1 MCGSGFNALGPKN
14 GQNRYTTP
22 NNILD
27 ALIIHQVIQV
37 NQKYWVSSQV
47 HLVNLLNPEDLHHV
61 DLHCVVFLFS
71 SFLADYMNWVS
82 WRNEG
87 RPLSVPFLI
96 CTSGK
101 GTDQWSPW
109 SWKNPGESIFHWEDG
124 PLGAKNAHIEEETMS
139 VEPWDFSEFFS
150 FTFVAVGVTFLK
162 VIFLLSKNVLI
173 SNFLILS

>member
-37 NQKYWVSSQV
+37 NKKYWGSSQV

-96 CTSGK
+96 CTSRK
-101 GTDQWSPW
+101 GTDMATTLELEKSRR
-109 SWKNPGESIFHWEDG
+109 IDWEDG
-124 PLGAKNAHIEEETMS
+124 PLGAKNAQIGEETCQLS
-139 VEPWDFSEFFS
+139 RGICQNLIS

-162 VIFLLSKNVLI
+162 VISLVV
-173 SNFLILS
+173 

>member
-37 NQKYWVSSQV
+37 NKKYWGSSQV

-101 GTDQWSPW
+101 GTDMATTLELEKSRR
-109 SWKNPGESIFHWEDG
+109 I
-124 PLGAKNAHIEEETMS
+124 
-139 VEPWDFSEFFS
+139 DFSLGRWPTRGKKTPKS
-150 FTFVAVGVTFLK
+150 VRKHASWAVGLVR
-162 VIFLLSKNVLI
+162 IFFRSLLWPWES
-173 SNFLILS
+173 LSSR

>member
-37 NQKYWVSSQV
+37 NKKYWVSSQV

-96 CTSGK
+96 CTSRK
-101 GTDQWSPW
+101 GTDMATTLELEKSRRIDFSLGRWSTRGKTRPNRW
-109 SWKNPGESIFHWEDG
+109 GN
-124 PLGAKNAHIEEETMS
+124 MS
-139 VEPWDFSEFFS
+139 VEPWDLAPGRGEYLENY
-150 FTFVAVGVTFLK
+150 VTNSI
-162 VIFLLSKNVLI
+162 IFDTRYSTCSGL
-173 SNFLILS
+173 NFLTQQN